1 MTAPAATGAG
11 QPADWSVYIV
21 QCRDGTLYTG
31 IAKDVATRVAQ
42 HNGARG
48 GARYTR
54 GRRPVRLIYCEAAT
68 SRSAASRREAGIKRL
83 PRAAKL
89 ALAAAAAAAGP

>member
-1 MTAPAATGAG
+1 MKSPAATGTDRA
-11 QPADWSVYIV
+11 ADWFVYIV

-31 IAKDVATRVAQ
+31 IAKDVAARLAQ
-42 HNGARG
+42 HNGGRG

-54 GRRPVRLIYCEAAT
+54 GRRPVSLIYCEAAD
-68 SRSAASRREAGIKRL
+68 SRSAASRREAQIKRL

-89 ALAAAAAAAGP
+89 ALADADP